1 MADKQTTTDP
11 TPSTGAATAAQP
23 GDEVNTDAAVTS
35 TSADEPSTTSST
47 ESVATGESTTVTNE
61 ESTDEDVT
69 EWARKKGL
77 PLSAEPTENELKMAR
92 SVQAA
97 EKRMHDST
105 QRTSELETAVGEQI
119 DDAAANNPDLS
130 ASDARLAKIE
140 AGLAVEK
147 FFRSTP
153 EASNYETKMA
163 ELVRENP
170 ARARLPLTDLYEL
183 AVARSGQREDAKRE
197 GGREALESLA
207 RKQKATAPRGNAVS
221 SIASGNKITRQAINE
236 AMQRGDDA
244 WLADNSDE
252 INRLTA
258 EGSL

>member
-1 MADKQTTTDP
+1 MAEKQTTTDP
-11 TPSTGAATAAQP
+11 TPVTGASTAQP
-23 GDEVNTDAAVTS
+23 EADVTTDAAVTS

-47 ESVATGESTTVTNE
+47 ESVATGEPTVTNTE
-61 ESTDEDVT
+61 ESDEDVS

-77 PLSAEPTENELKMAR
+77 PLSEEPTENELKMAR
-92 SVQAA
+92 SVKEA
-97 EKRMHDST
+97 ERRMHDST

-119 DDAAANNPDLS
+119 DDAVANNPDLS

-140 AGLAVEK
+140 AEVAVEK
-147 FFRSTP
+147 FFRSNP

-197 GGREALESLA
+197 GGREALEGLA

-221 SIASGNKITRQAINE
+221 STASGNKITRQAINE
-236 AMQRGDDA
+236 AIQTGNDA
-244 WLADNSDE
+244 WLADNRDE